1 MGKAHKNLAANI
13 RRIRKEKNLSQEKL
27 AENSGFDV
35 NYIGALERGERK
47 NPSLDALEKI
57 AGALGVMV
65 VDLLE
70 VPEKEVYASRETAA
84 RELQNI
90 VKDGT
95 LTYIETI
102 AKIAKVIKE
111 TKNK

>member
-1 MGKAHKNLAANI
+1 MAKTHKYLASNI
-13 RRIRKEKNLSQEKL
+13 RRIRKEKKLSQEKL
-27 AENSGFDV
+27 AEKSGFDV

-47 NPSLDALEKI
+47 NPSLDALDKI

-65 VDLLE
+65 VDLLN
-70 VPEKEVYASRETAA
+70 VPENEVYASKETAA

-90 VKDGT
+90 VKGEA
-95 LTYIETI
+95 LTYIEML

-111 TKNK
+111 TKK